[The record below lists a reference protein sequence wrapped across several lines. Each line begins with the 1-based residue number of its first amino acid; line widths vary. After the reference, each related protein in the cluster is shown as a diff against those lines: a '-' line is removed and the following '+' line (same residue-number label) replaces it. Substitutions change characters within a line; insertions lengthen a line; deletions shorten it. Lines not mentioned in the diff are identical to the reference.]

1 MKRPRLL
8 LLSALALRMAWAQH
22 VGDPTNDID
31 KLSVDELFSVEV
43 TSVGCKAEKLSKASA
58 AVCRTFVFRWTEHL

>member
-22 VGDPTNDID
+22 VGD
-31 KLSVDELFSVEV
+31 ELFSVEV
-43 TSVGCKAEKLSKASA
+43 TSVGRKAEKLSKASA